1 MLTRVVETDLIILG
15 YAILLD
21 KFLQR
26 FQGRSNGSKG
36 AEAKDIRL
44 HCGRHLELFQRGP
57 RFQLLNKK
65 KIIIFCAPKSYKWKC
80 SHILNIN

>member
-57 RFQLLNKK
+57 RFQLLKK
-65 KIIIFCAPKSYKWKC
+65 KNIIFCAPKSYKWKC